1 MLQDSHLITTNT
13 ARGGTCAKGAETRLK
28 SDPNQRGK
36 KEMSVWGEEKCCRGT
51 SLTGLCRG

>member
-28 SDPNQRGK
+28 SDPNQEVRRKCRFGESK
-36 KEMSVWGEEKCCRGT
+36 SVVEGQV
-51 SLTGLCRG
+51 